1 MKTQNKTLFIP
12 KEKRAIQLL
21 EELKIKGVTKKLIR
35 EMGQYYISVYE
46 NDFKQISGAG
56 MVRAISEEMKEDFF
70 ELTDLENYTEDMGLN
85 LKVESGSAVI
95 V

>member
-1 MKTQNKTLFIP
+1 
-12 KEKRAIQLL
+12 
-21 EELKIKGVTKKLIR
+21 
-35 EMGQYYISVYE
+35 
-46 NDFKQISGAG
+46 